1 MKRILSFVL
10 CLTMIMSFASV
21 VNAEHY
27 SKFTDVTQD
36 SWYYGRTFFQAQLPN
51 LIKAINRLADAM
63 EKQNELKEEEKK
75 NDQSKN

>member
-1 MKRILSFVL
+1 MGPQFHE
-10 CLTMIMSFASV
+10 TG
-21 VNAEHY
+21 
-27 SKFTDVTQD
+27 
-36 SWYYGRTFFQAQLPN
+36 YGRTFFQSQLPN